1 MGDNVVPLTLPD
13 GTSIRARVSP
23 LVEPGTDDHDTRWE
37 DVGLWDEVT
46 TRVEDLKD
54 LVGGV
59 AASVREAASAA
70 RPDEWSVTF
79 GVEISAKPGRAV
91 ALLADGETKGN
102 LSITLTWRDSGR

>member
-1 MGDNVVPLTLPD
+1 MGDNVVPITLPD
-13 GTSIRARVSP
+13 GTAVRARVSR
-23 LVEPGTDDHDTRWE
+23 LVEPGDDDYGTQWE

-46 TRVEDLKD
+46 TRVEGLRS
-54 LVGGV
+54 LVDGV
-59 AASVREAASAA
+59 ATSVREAASAA

-91 ALLADGETKGN
+91 ALLADGEAKGN